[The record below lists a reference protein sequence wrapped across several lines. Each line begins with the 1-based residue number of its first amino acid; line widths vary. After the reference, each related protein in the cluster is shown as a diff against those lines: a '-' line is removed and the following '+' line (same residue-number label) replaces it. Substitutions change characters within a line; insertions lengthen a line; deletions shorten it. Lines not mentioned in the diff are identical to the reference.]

1 MLGAGDDLSAVLDRL
16 LEGLDKIKDQWEWLE
31 LDLANR
37 VAELLP
43 VNQEVFIF
51 HDITSCKSY
60 SYFMTLYHVEVIRT
74 FLKHHFDFGTVYV
87 LQILYMHLILLQKVV
102 HFPEK
107 SAQAKV

>member
-51 HDITSCKSY
+51 HDIISCGSY
-60 SYFMTLYHVEVIRT
+60 SYFMTLYHVEGHNNSY
-74 FLKHHFDFGTVYV
+74 FLLIT
-87 LQILYMHLILLQKVV
+87 LIL
-102 HFPEK
+102 
-107 SAQAKV
+107 